1 MKVVSNA
8 KHVWM
13 IYKPDNSHVAIVPGV
28 NLNVDD
34 SIKDHPDFKKR
45 VELGLIVVSETN
57 KGFKEMETKDL
68 INDIRRILDVKVL
81 EKILHEDER
90 VAVQKAAQDQM
101 DKIRKGEPSKK
112 AKDSE

>member
-13 IYKPDNSHVAIVPGV
+13 IYHPDNSHVAIVPGV

-45 VELGLIVVSETN
+45 LELGLITVSET
-57 KGFKEMETKDL
+57 TKDIKDMDTKEL
-68 INDIRRILDVKVL
+68 IADIKRIHDVKAL
-81 EKILHEDER
+81 EKILAEDER

-101 DKIRKGEPSKK
+101 DKIRKGEPAKK
-112 AKDSE
+112 AKNNE